1 MKTNLRDLLKRW
13 SETSEQ
19 LQANERRLSVKQSEI
34 AGLQKDCE
42 ELRTNLSA
50 KNEELTKLESLSKEN
65 VRGIHMNLLP
75 SLTNPLCISLSLF
88 AVHSH

>member
-19 LQANERRLSVKQSEI
+19 LQTNERRLSVKQSEI

-50 KNEELTKLESLSKEN
+50 KNEELAKLEALSKEN
-65 VRGIHMNLLP
+65 VRGIHMSLP
-75 SLTNPLCISLSLF
+75 SLNNHFSLL

>member
-1 MKTNLRDLLKRW
+1 MRDLLKRW

-65 VRGIHMNLLP
+65 VRGIHMNLP
-75 SLTNPLCISLSLF
+75 SLTNPLYISLSLF